1 MIALRP
7 DQLFDRESEW
17 DDLAEFAIG
26 TGAAFRIGVVYGR
39 RRQGKTFLLRN
50 LVRSVGGFYHQ
61 ALEEEREP
69 AMGRLGAALAADLG
83 LGGGAL
89 ALTDWREAIRRLPG
103 PGDATRLVVLD
114 EFPYLLAKSPE
125 LASAI
130 QIAYDE
136 WRDGQ
141 HQPMRLILCGSAM
154 SIMTQVL
161 AGQKAMRGRAT
172 LDLVLRPFDYRTS
185 AAYWGIED
193 PELALLVD
201 AVVGGTPG
209 YRALLDFPPPVS
221 VEAFGRW
228 LARGVLN
235 PSHAMFHEADYLLT
249 EEPSFTDRALY
260 QSALSAIADGR
271 ATPGAIA
278 AALGRPETSI
288 NHVLS
293 GLQRAHFVER
303 EEDALRLRRPRL
315 RVADP
320 FLRFYFNVIRP
331 ELPRFEERRTE
342 EAWAAGQERWRSNVL
357 GPHFENLAR
366 YWTLHFA
373 SEETLG
379 GRLSRVGAT
388 QVSDTAGR
396 SLLELDVA
404 AVADEPGASGRPR
417 LLLIG
422 EAKFSDKSRGLDD
435 LRRLERAR
443 ELLGMKADVA
453 STRLALFSRRPPR
466 RELLAAV
473 AGRGDVILVDLER
486 LYRGS

>member
-1 MIALRP
+1 M
-7 DQLFDRESEW
+7 
-17 DDLAEFAIG
+17 
-26 TGAAFRIGVVYGR
+26 
-39 RRQGKTFLLRN
+39 
-50 LVRSVGGFYHQ
+50 
-61 ALEEEREP
+61 
-69 AMGRLGAALAADLG
+69 
-83 LGGGAL
+83 
-89 ALTDWREAIRRLPG
+89 
-103 PGDATRLVVLD
+103 
-114 EFPYLLAKSPE
+114 
-125 LASAI
+125 
-130 QIAYDE
+130 
-136 WRDGQ
+136 
-141 HQPMRLILCGSAM
+141 
-154 SIMTQVL
+154 
-161 AGQKAMRGRAT
+161 
-172 LDLVLRPFDYRTS
+172 
-185 AAYWGIED
+185 
-193 PELALLVD
+193 
-201 AVVGGTPG
+201 
-209 YRALLDFPPPVS
+209 
-221 VEAFGRW
+221 
-228 LARGVLN
+228 
-235 PSHAMFHEADYLLT
+235 
-249 EEPSFTDRALY
+249 
-260 QSALSAIADGR
+260 
-271 ATPGAIA
+271 
-278 AALGRPETSI
+278 
-288 NHVLS
+288 
-293 GLQRAHFVER
+293 
-303 EEDALRLRRPRL
+303 
-315 RVADP
+315 ADP

-422 EAKFSDKSRGLDD
+422 DAKFSDKSRGLDD

-453 STRLALFSRRPPR
+453 NTRLALFSRRPPR